1 MKFQQLFTH
10 QPIRNKLLISYFS
23 GFVIALL
30 IGSLVI
36 YFFLRTTLRTNI
48 ENELK
53 GSTTSILNLVRTSAT
68 ISLKNYLRAIVEK
81 NRDIVKQIHRQV
93 QLGLLSEPEAKK
105 RAAILLLSQK
115 IGASGYI
122 YCLDSQGVLQ
132 VHPKPALRGVNISG
146 YSFAQDQKQRKS
158 GYLEYDWRNPDEKE
172 ERPKALQMT
181 YFEPW
186 DWIISAS
193 AYREEANQL
202 VNVDDFRHTILSMRF
217 GRTGYSY
224 VMNSKGNLII
234 HPQLEGQNI
243 SDETDAGGR
252 QFIREILERRS
263 GTITYAWKNPDEQS
277 PRQKLVIFNYIPELD
292 WIVASSSYMD
302 EFYAPLETLRDLML
316 AGGMLSL
323 CLFILITLKI
333 SAAITSPLKELET
346 KFNHGATGDFS
357 IRMHHE
363 AKDEIGQLADYFN
376 TFMQQ
381 LEIYHTNLN
390 REIQE
395 RTQAERALRAS
406 EEMFSK
412 AFRSSP
418 HGIIISAL
426 DDRRVINVNDS
437 FVTMSGYP
445 RDALIGSTLDDIG
458 LLPADG
464 MEALL
469 WQKLKVERRLQKT
482 TIRFLTAAQVQRSG
496 SLSADLIE
504 LWGKTCV
511 LANIEDVTEAE
522 RLEREVMNISE
533 KERLNI
539 GRDLHDDLGP
549 HLIGIEVLVKV
560 LQGKLNDQGLAEN
573 ELAGKIRSLT
583 KEAIGKTRALA
594 RGLCP
599 VTIDSQGLRNSL
611 EELVHNARALFRMDC
626 QLDCNCPV
634 EFPDNAIATHLY
646 YILHEAV
653 HNAIKHGQAK
663 HVVIRIRQHE
673 GRYRLIVDDDG
684 VGIDFHHHAPANG
697 AGMGLRIMGFRAKK
711 IGARLEV
718 GTHAGGGTRIQID
731 FYESAK
737 SELQPA
743 DPVTPAVV
751 QVPSTDPPL
760 RPGPDG
766 GLL

>member
-1 MKFQQLFTH
+1 MKFQHLFTH
-10 QPIRNKLLISYFS
+10 QSIRNKLLISYFS
-23 GFVIALL
+23 GFVVALL

-81 NRDIVKQIHRQV
+81 NHDIVKQIHQQV

-115 IGASGYI
+115 IGTSGYI

-132 VHPKPALRGVNISG
+132 VHPKPALLGVNISD
-146 YSFAQDQKQRKS
+146 YSFARDQKQRKS

-181 YFEPW
+181 FFEPW

-243 SDETDAGGR
+243 SAETDAGGR
-252 QFIREILERRS
+252 RFIREILERRS
-263 GTITYAWKNPDEQS
+263 GTITYPWKNPDEQS
-277 PRQKLVIFNYIPELD
+277 SRQKLVIFNYIPELD

-302 EFYAPLETLRDLML
+302 EFYAPLKTLRDLML
-316 AGGMLSL
+316 AGCMLSL

-333 SAAITSPLKELET
+333 SAAITSPLKELES

-395 RTQAERALRAS
+395 T
-406 EEMFSK
+406 
-412 AFRSSP
+412 
-418 HGIIISAL
+418 
-426 DDRRVINVNDS
+426 
-437 FVTMSGYP
+437 
-445 RDALIGSTLDDIG
+445 
-458 LLPADG
+458 
-464 MEALL
+464 
-469 WQKLKVERRLQKT
+469 
-482 TIRFLTAAQVQRSG
+482 
-496 SLSADLIE
+496 
-504 LWGKTCV
+504 
-511 LANIEDVTEAE
+511 E

-560 LQGKLNDQGLAEN
+560 LQSKLREQGLPEN

-611 EELVHNARALFRMDC
+611 EELAHNVETLFRIDC

-634 EFPDNAIATHLY
+634 EFPDNTIATHLY
-646 YILHEAV
+646 YILHEAI
-653 HNAIKHGQAK
+653 HNAIKHGQARL
-663 HVVIRIRQHE
+663 VTIRIRQYE

-684 VGIDFHHHAPANG
+684 VGIDIHQRLPPDG
-697 AGMGLRIMGFRAKK
+697 VGMGLRIMSFRAKK

-718 GTHAGGGTRIQID
+718 GAPAGGGTRIQID

-737 SELQPA
+737 TEVQPA
-743 DPVTPAVV
+743 DPVTPATV
-751 QVPSTDPPL
+751 QGTVTEPPL
-760 RPGPDG
+760 LPSRPMEN
-766 GLL
+766 